1 MQRNLL
7 VREVREEEDIVE
19 FHLYFLLGLTCI
31 SLSGFICISCHRSTY
46 PCRNILHLCCNS
58 RRSAAPCHTPP
69 PCSKCQ
75 CHSIRPLSRNN
86 LPPSCSS
93 NSPQTLGSTQWDS
106 NSSPP
111 RNNPRQPCLTS
122 YAALTAGLAGA
133 TFKRILARLMPSCLG
148 TIRND
153 LIKDAIRAVAMLLQL
168 AQVNQRSWNLSAGKP
183 LVRCKAG

>member
-93 NSPQTLGSTQWDS
+93 NSPPLGSTQWDS

-122 YAALTAGLAGA
+122 YAALTAGLGGA

-148 TIRND
+148 MT
-153 LIKDAIRAVAMLLQL
+153 
-168 AQVNQRSWNLSAGKP
+168 
-183 LVRCKAG
+183 